1 LAPPKQSL
9 GELFRL
15 DLKEPYFCEMTSRN
29 FALLAAFIAALIYG
43 VTFTLAKH
51 VMPEFIKPYGFIVLR
66 VSGATILFWI
76 AGLFIKKEKIATID
90 YGRIFLGA
98 LFGVG
103 LNMLTFFKGL
113 SYTTPI
119 NASVVMVTTPIIVL
133 SLSAII
139 LKEHLAKYRIVGIFI
154 GLLGAVYLIAY
165 GNGLHLNNARI
176 QWGNFLVFVNAFSYS
191 LYLILVKK
199 LTSKYHPIT
208 FAKWLYLIGFF
219 MVLPFGFN
227 ELKAIAWQ
235 TMPITIFY
243 KMLFVVVFATFVTYL
258 FNLLA
263 VRKLK
268 PTTVSVFIYLQPFI
282 ATVFALIMKS
292 DTLNIHKIVASAL
305 IFTGVYLVSKRPKKV

>member
-1 LAPPKQSL
+1 
-9 GELFRL
+9 
-15 DLKEPYFCEMTSRN
+15 MNSRHL
-29 FALLAAFIAALIYG
+29 ALLAATIAALIYG
-43 VTFTLAKH
+43 ITFTIAKH
-51 VMPEFIKPYGFIVLR
+51 VMPVYIKPYGFIVLR
-66 VSGATILFWI
+66 VFGATLLFWL
-76 AGLFIKKEKIATID
+76 AGLFIKKETISKSD
-90 YGRIFLGA
+90 YGRIFLA
-98 LFGVG
+98 AFFGVG

-119 NASVVMVTTPIIVL
+119 NASVVMVMVPIIVL
-133 SLSAII
+133 SLSAIL
-139 LKEHLAKYRIVGIFI
+139 LKEHLVKYRIAGIFL

-165 GNGLHLNNARI
+165 GNGLHLNDMRI
-176 QWGNFLVFVNAFSYS
+176 QWGNFLVFINAFSYS

-219 MVLPFGFN
+219 MVLPFGFKG
-227 ELKAIAWQ
+227 LQQIAWQ
-235 TMPITIFY
+235 AMPTSIFF

-292 DTLNIHKIVASAL
+292 DTLNIHKIVASAF
-305 IFTGVYLVSKRPKKV
+305 IFAGVYLVSKKPTKT

>member
-1 LAPPKQSL
+1 
-9 GELFRL
+9 
-15 DLKEPYFCEMTSRN
+15 MNSRHL
-29 FALLAAFIAALIYG
+29 ALLAALAAALIYG
-43 VTFTLAKH
+43 VTFTMAKH
-51 VMPEFIKPYGFIVLR
+51 VMPVYIKPYGFIVLR
-66 VSGATILFWI
+66 VFGATLLFWLS
-76 AGLFIKKEKIATID
+76 GFFIKKEKIAKSD

-98 LFGVG
+98 FFGVG

-119 NASVVMVTTPIIVL
+119 NASVVMVMVPIIVL
-133 SLSAII
+133 SLSAIL
-139 LKEHLAKYRIVGIFI
+139 LKEHLAKYRIVGIFV
-154 GLLGAVYLIAY
+154 GLAGAVYLIAY
-165 GNGLHLNNARI
+165 GNGLQLNNTRI
-176 QWGNFLVFVNAFSYS
+176 QWGNFLVFINAFSYS

-199 LTSKYHPIT
+199 LTSKYHPVT

-219 MVLPFGFN
+219 MVLPFGFK
-227 ELKAIAWQ
+227 ELQQISWQ
-235 TMPITIFY
+235 AMPTNIFY

-292 DTLNIHKIVASAL
+292 DTLNIHKVVASAL
-305 IFTGVYLVSKRPKKV
+305 IFTGVYLVSKKKI

>member
-1 LAPPKQSL
+1 MNARHL
-9 GELFRL
+9 
-15 DLKEPYFCEMTSRN
+15 
-29 FALLAAFIAALIYG
+29 ALLAALAAALIYG
-43 VTFTLAKH
+43 LTFTVAKH
-51 VMPEFIKPYGFIVLR
+51 VMPVYIKPYGFIVLR
-66 VSGATILFWI
+66 VFGATLLFWFS
-76 AGLFIKKEKIATID
+76 GFFIKKEKIEKTD
-90 YGRIFLGA
+90 YGRIFLA
-98 LFGVG
+98 AVFGVG

-119 NASVVMVTTPIIVL
+119 NASVVMVMVPIIVL
-133 SLSAII
+133 SLSAIL
-139 LKEHLAKYRIVGIFI
+139 LKEHLAKYRIVGIFV
-154 GLLGAVYLIAY
+154 GLAGAIYLIAY
-165 GNGLHLNNARI
+165 GNGLQLNNARI
-176 QWGNFLVFVNAFSYS
+176 QWGNFLVFINAFSYS

-199 LTSKYHPIT
+199 LTSKYHPIS

-227 ELKAIAWQ
+227 ELKVTSWH
-235 TMPITIFY
+235 TMPTNIFY

-292 DTLNIHKIVASAL
+292 DTLNIHKIAASVL
-305 IFTGVYLVSKRPKKV
+305 IFAGVYLVSKKPKVA

>member
-1 LAPPKQSL
+1 
-9 GELFRL
+9 
-15 DLKEPYFCEMTSRN
+15 MNSRHL
-29 FALLAAFIAALIYG
+29 ALLAALAAALIYG
-43 VTFTLAKH
+43 LTFTIAKH

-66 VSGATILFWI
+66 VSGATLLFWVAGFFI
-76 AGLFIKKEKIATID
+76 AKEKIAKAD

-133 SLSAII
+133 TLSAII
-139 LKEHLAKYRIVGIFI
+139 LKEHLAKYRIAGIFI

-165 GNGLHLNNARI
+165 GNGLHLNNAQI
-176 QWGNFLVFVNAFSYS
+176 HLGNFLVFINAFSYS

-199 LTSKYHPIT
+199 LTSKYHPVT
-208 FAKWLYLIGFF
+208 FAKWLYLMGFF
-219 MVLPFGFN
+219 MVLPFGFKD
-227 ELKAIAWQ
+227 LQQIAWQ
-235 TMPITIFY
+235 TMPTGIFY

-282 ATVFALIMKS
+282 ATTFALIMKS
-292 DTLNIHKIVASAL
+292 DTLNIHKIAASAL
-305 IFTGVYLVSKRPKKV
+305 IFTGVYLVSKKPTKT

>member
-1 LAPPKQSL
+1 MNTRHL
-9 GELFRL
+9 
-15 DLKEPYFCEMTSRN
+15 
-29 FALLAAFIAALIYG
+29 ALLAATIAALIYG
-43 VTFTLAKH
+43 VTFTVAKH
-51 VMPEFIKPYGFIVLR
+51 VMPVYIKPYGFIILR
-66 VSGATILFWI
+66 VLGATLLFWL
-76 AGLFIKKEKIATID
+76 AGLFIKKETIDKAD
-90 YGRIFLGA
+90 YGRIFLA
-98 LFGVG
+98 AIFGVG

-133 SLSAII
+133 SLSAIL

-154 GLLGAVYLIAY
+154 GLIGAVYLIAY
-165 GNGLHLNNARI
+165 GNGLHLDNRRI

-199 LTSKYHPIT
+199 LTSKYHPVT

-219 MVLPFGFN
+219 IVLPFGFE
-227 ELKAIAWQ
+227 ELKAISWTA
-235 TMPITIFY
+235 MPTNIFY

-282 ATVFALIMKS
+282 ATTFALIVKS
-292 DTLNIHKIVASAL
+292 DTLNSHKIVASAL
-305 IFTGVYLVSKRPKKV
+305 IFIGVYLVSKKPAKT